1 MSESSVATTDAEAST
16 TVPTAATPRPKRK
29 AVVTGRRDYSP
40 RQRVVI
46 GAISVVLL
54 FVVWEGAARLFDIP
68 TLFLPR
74 MTEIFAALAASYEAG
89 VLVENTLISIN
100 LFFWSILLS
109 LAIAIPMGIV
119 IGAVDVLNR
128 TFTTWLWAIYT
139 SPRIVFIPLVLL
151 WAGISTTAKVIII
164 VISAVPP
171 SSVVIIEGV
180 KTVEGSLLRVA
191 RSFGASRQQS
201 LRLVVLPATL
211 PYIGTGVRMA
221 VSRGLV
227 GLFGAE
233 LFTAHSGLG
242 FLLLD
247 ASKRYN
253 TPLVFG
259 ILGVYLVFC
268 MAAIAGSSAL
278 EKRLSRWRE

>member
-1 MSESSVATTDAEAST
+1 MPSAE
-16 TVPTAATPRPKRK
+16 TPKPKRK
-29 AVVTGRRDYSP
+29 AVVTGRQDYTG

-46 GAISVVLL
+46 GTISVVSL
-54 FVVWEGAARLFDIP
+54 FITWEAVTRIFDVP
-68 TLFLPR
+68 TLFLPKIS
-74 MTEIFAALAASYEAG
+74 EIWAAVLTSYQSGALVSNAA
-89 VLVENTLISIN
+89 ISVN

-109 LAIAIPMGIV
+109 LAIAIPLGIV

-151 WAGISTTAKVIII
+151 WAGISTTAKVVII

-171 SSVVIIEGV
+171 SAVVIIEGV

-191 RSFGASRQQS
+191 RSFGASRQQA

-233 LFTAHSGLG
+233 LFTAHNGLG

-247 ASKRYN
+247 AGKRYN

-259 ILGVYLVFC
+259 ILGIYLVFC
-268 MAAIAGSSAL
+268 MTAIAGSASL
-278 EKRLSRWRE
+278 EKRLGRWRE